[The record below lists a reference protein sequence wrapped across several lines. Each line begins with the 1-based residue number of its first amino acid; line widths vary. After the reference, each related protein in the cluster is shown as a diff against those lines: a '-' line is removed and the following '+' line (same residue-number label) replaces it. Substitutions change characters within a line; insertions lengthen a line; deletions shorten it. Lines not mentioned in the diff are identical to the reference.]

1 MKKVHPLIFPVCY
14 PSSSKKSFKTCLC
27 FRLPHINDC
36 AWLKKQSAARGACEG
51 RVTRREIL
59 GDFALFLNLTSAL
72 LLGLRRRPFSL
83 RLFLLLCQQCH
94 QTRWRRE
101 MRDETLKL
109 SPPLQLS
116 STPLPAV
123 LVASR
128 PTWFMATSKRERR
141 IDCSFWTFCCR
152 VRSKSP

>member
-1 MKKVHPLIFPVCY
+1 MHILIFPVCY
-14 PSSSKKSFKTCLC
+14 PSSSKKSFKTCLW
-27 FRLPHINDC
+27 FRLQHINVC

-94 QTRWRRE
+94 QTRWRRCVCWDFE
-101 MRDETLKL
+101 MKL
-109 SPPLQLS
+109 SFPNLSWVQHHCQQFWLPDVQAGSWTQVKRKNRLHIRPLAAKFY
-116 STPLPAV
+116 T
-123 LVASR
+123 
-128 PTWFMATSKRERR
+128 
-141 IDCSFWTFCCR
+141 
-152 VRSKSP
+152 

>member
-1 MKKVHPLIFPVCY
+1 MHILIFPVCY
-14 PSSSKKSFKTCLC
+14 PSSSKKSFKTCLW
-27 FRLPHINDC
+27 FRLQHINVC

-109 SPPLQLS
+109 FPTTPVEFNTIAS
-116 STPLPAV
+116 SFGCLTSN
-123 LVASR
+123 LVHGH
-128 PTWFMATSKRERR
+128 K
-141 IDCSFWTFCCR
+141 
-152 VRSKSP
+152 